1 MKMKMSLFHLPHT
14 MSMILSKL
22 EKAILAV
29 VKYASDL
36 LRQKE
41 KELSGYKFPSFFL
54 DKNFVWRSN
63 FSMQNF
69 GRLLRPVANP
79 LDLWNCCYYAL
90 CTAVVVYVPRCYW
103 WRKCP
108 PWEINAYFLSFDPF
122 SIHFSFLLFS
132 SLVCMYRRALT
143 QHKLHNFS
151 FYVCCCLT
159 LCRCD
164 VPEEQMFPLSFFCLH
179 RIISTLWQIK
189 NDIITENDSRG
200 DHKPEFQM
208 IGWNILLETVFF
220 SMPYWR
226 LLTFAREE
234 GDVHFIWLM
243 SDSVKQGQCG
253 HQKRMKYFVKPLVI
267 IRRNRRRI

>member
-1 MKMKMSLFHLPHT
+1 
-14 MSMILSKL
+14 
-22 EKAILAV
+22 
-29 VKYASDL
+29 
-36 LRQKE
+36 
-41 KELSGYKFPSFFL
+41 
-54 DKNFVWRSN
+54 
-63 FSMQNF
+63 MQ
-69 GRLLRPVANP
+69 
-79 LDLWNCCYYAL
+79 CAL

-200 DHKPEFQM
+200 DHKLEFQM